1 MKKDEKRKIT
11 LIDII
16 KKIKIRTIIFLIV
29 LLAFNSYAWFLYA
42 TKVST
47 GLQAHVAAW
56 DINFVIDNK
65 AIEKTVTINL
75 EKIYPGMED
84 FSQEIQVENKGETKA
99 DLKYEIESIK
109 IFGETFSRKSGMT
122 SQQLEEKIA
131 NEYPINL
138 DIQISNNSVDEGVGK
153 STFTINLSWPFE
165 SNNDELDTYWGEK
178 AYEYY
183 SKNANSNS
191 LELEINLIA
200 TQKQ

>member
-1 MKKDEKRKIT
+1 MKKEEKRKIT

-56 DINFVIDNK
+56 DINFVIGDK
-65 AIEKTVTINL
+65 AIEKTVIINV

-84 FSQEIQVENKGETKA
+84 FFQEIQVENKGETKA
-99 DLKYEIESIK
+99 ELKYEIESIK
-109 IFGETFSRKSGMT
+109 IFGETFSRQSGMT
-122 SQQLEEKIA
+122 SQQLEEKIS

-138 DIQISNNSVDEGVGK
+138 DIQISNDSLDEGEGR
-153 STFTINLSWPFE
+153 SAFTINLSWPFE
-165 SNNDELDTYWGEK
+165 SDNDELDTYWGEK

-183 SKNANSNS
+183 SKNANANS
-191 LELEINLIA
+191 VELEINLIA

>member
-1 MKKDEKRKIT
+1 MKKDKKRKIT

-29 LLAFNSYAWFLYA
+29 LLTFNSYAWFLYA
-42 TKVST
+42 TRVST

-65 AIEKTVTINL
+65 PIEKTVTINL

-84 FSQEIQVENKGETKA
+84 FSQEIQVENKGETKV
-99 DLKYEIESIK
+99 DLKYELESIK
-109 IFGETFSRKSGMT
+109 IFGETFSRQSGMT
-122 SQQLEEKIA
+122 SQQLEEKIS

-138 DIQISNNSVDEGVGK
+138 DIQISNDSLDEGEGR

-165 SNNDELDTYWGEK
+165 SENDELDTYWGEK

-183 SKNANSNS
+183 SQNANANSV
-191 LELEINLIA
+191 ELEINLIA